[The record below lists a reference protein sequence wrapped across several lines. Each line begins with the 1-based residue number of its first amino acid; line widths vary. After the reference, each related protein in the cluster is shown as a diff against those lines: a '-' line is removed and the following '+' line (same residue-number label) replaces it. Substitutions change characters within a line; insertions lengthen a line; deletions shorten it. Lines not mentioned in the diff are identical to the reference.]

1 MEYLSSAHRNQEL
14 VKTLERLVVGSLSY
28 WDSEI
33 ITITQECVICG
44 SVYVYEQNLGDL
56 DRSIIQPRVNPTEE
70 HVAFTENS
78 VENGDVENLDLLSPV
93 KLKPNVTIPPAAIH
107 PTVGLGVLT
116 LPAEPAKTRTQDA
129 ASNNIP
135 PTQGSSR

>member
-1 MEYLSSAHRNQEL
+1 MEYPSSAHRNQEL

-56 DRSIIQPRVNPTEE
+56 DHSIIQPRVNPTEE

-78 VENGDVENLDLLSPV
+78 VENGDVENLDLSPV
-93 KLKPNVTIPPAAIH
+93 KLKPNVTIPLAAIH
-107 PTVGLGVLT
+107 PIVGLGVLT
-116 LPAEPAKTRTQDA
+116 LPVEPAKTRTQNA
-129 ASNNIP
+129 PSNHIP
-135 PTQGSSR
+135 PTQGNSR